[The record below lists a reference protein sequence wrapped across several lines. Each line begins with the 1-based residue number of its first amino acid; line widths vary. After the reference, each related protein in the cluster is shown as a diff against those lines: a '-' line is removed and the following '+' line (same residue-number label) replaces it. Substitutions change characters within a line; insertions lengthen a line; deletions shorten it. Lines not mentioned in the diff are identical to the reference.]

1 MRADAKSTAAVAPNP
16 GGPGEEGG
24 AGPHASSEVAGVSRR
39 RGRSLPELAGLL
51 VVLAALFV
59 LFSVTSPFFLS
70 TNNLLNI
77 VTAIAVTG
85 VLAVP
90 GTMLLIAGQVD
101 LSVGAGTALCGVI
114 VAILAPDIGIGPA
127 VLVALLAGITLG
139 LLNGALV
146 TVIGVNSLIVTL
158 GGLAAYRGVAFLLA
172 DGQSVLLL
180 DFGFLGT
187 ARPLLGIPMPVIIFS
202 FVALLVFLIL
212 KYTVFGR
219 NTYAIGANPI
229 AARLVGIPSRLV
241 VFATFAASG
250 LAMAVAGLILTSQLS
265 AAAPNAA
272 TGLELTVVTAIV
284 LGGASL
290 SGGRGSVL
298 GTVVG
303 LMIIGVLNNGL
314 TLLNVSSY
322 WQQVASGVLLV
333 TAVSF
338 DRIRERLSPTS

>member
-1 MRADAKSTAAVAPNP
+1 MTANAEKPPPVEPVA
-16 GGPGEEGG
+16 GGPAGEDPGRTG
-24 AGPHASSEVAGVSRR
+24 STGDKTGVSRR
-39 RGRSLPELAGLL
+39 RGRTVPELAGLVL
-51 VVLAALFV
+51 VLIGLFALFS
-59 LFSVTSPFFLS
+59 FISPFFLS
-70 TNNLLNI
+70 GNNIRNI
-77 VTAIAVTG
+77 LTAIAVTG
-85 VLAVP
+85 ILAVP

-101 LSVGAGTALCGVI
+101 LSVGAGTALCGVV
-114 VAILAPDIGIGPA
+114 VALAAPEVGIGTA
-127 VLVALLAGITLG
+127 VLLALLVGVMVG

-158 GGLAAYRGVAFLLA
+158 GGLAAYRGIAFLLA
-172 DGQSVLLL
+172 DGQTVLMA

-187 ARPLLGIPMPVIIFS
+187 ARPLLGIPMPVILFTLVVVVVF
-202 FVALLVFLIL
+202 FVLA
-212 KYTVFGR
+212 YTVFGR
-219 NTYAIGANPI
+219 HVYAIGSNPT

-241 VFATFAASG
+241 IFLTFAASG
-250 LAMAVAGLILTSQLS
+250 LAMALAGLILTSQLS

-298 GTVVG
+298 GTVIG

-314 TLLNVSSY
+314 TLMNVSSY